1 MNGRGYES
9 MHERFRVNRR
19 DFLKVS
25 TAVGAGI
32 LLGTP
37 DAWAQEQERKPP
49 AKPATNLKDYLDVP
63 RTAHSLPGP
72 FPGRVV
78 EIHDPRSV
86 VEGKPDAAVI
96 AAMFEK
102 GLQTLTGREPTE
114 SFQLLFNPEDV
125 VGIKVNPVGSGLIS
139 TRLELVDAIVAWLE
153 ANGLPRRNIVVW
165 DRFDYMLQ
173 DAGFTAERYP
183 GIGIEGLQTMDEAAM
198 EEGATDDSRW
208 LDSQGRHVSE
218 GQFDREMSYW
228 VDVEGPKDRNY
239 LNQHVFNGK
248 DSYFGKLITR
258 RLTKIINVPVYKNT
272 GNGISIAT
280 KNIGYGAICN
290 TGRLHQP
297 IGFEVN
303 TEVSAFPCIRD
314 KWVLTV
320 ADGLVAQYEGG
331 PMPNAQFT
339 YDWQRLYLA
348 TDPFALDMICQQQ
361 IVAKRKEMGID
372 VNEHPRYTDYL
383 HYGEKLG
390 LGIADTGRIEHVTV

>member
-1 MNGRGYES
+1 M
-9 MHERFRVNRR
+9 
-19 DFLKVS
+19 
-25 TAVGAGI
+25 
-32 LLGTP
+32 
-37 DAWAQEQERKPP
+37 
-49 AKPATNLKDYLDVP
+49 
-63 RTAHSLPGP
+63 
-72 FPGRVV
+72 
-78 EIHDPRSV
+78 
-86 VEGKPDAAVI
+86 
-96 AAMFEK
+96 
-102 GLQTLTGREPTE
+102 
-114 SFQLLFNPEDV
+114 
-125 VGIKVNPVGSGLIS
+125 
-139 TRLELVDAIVAWLE
+139 
-153 ANGLPRRNIVVW
+153 
-165 DRFDYMLQ
+165 
-173 DAGFTAERYP
+173 
-183 GIGIEGLQTMDEAAM
+183 
-198 EEGATDDSRW
+198 
-208 LDSQGRHVSE
+208 
-218 GQFDREMSYW
+218 
-228 VDVEGPKDRNY
+228 PKDRNY